1 MLQQYVPNVSAVL
14 VLCCSKWFH
23 VASCKSRC
31 FMCFTHIA
39 SARLNVSSTFK
50 SMLHSNVFHVPNI
63 LSDGPLEADERWCR
77 SQGALGACSSS
88 AAHPGSCYPH
98 GERGGGQGRPA
109 GAKTRLSAHV
119 KSNGEPK
126 ADGGRLRTSVWTS
139 ATPIHF
145 SQHDQPICRK
155 IHNLC
160 FCIIPY
166 SRKNLIFIP
175 NLSLPG

>member
-1 MLQQYVPNVSAVL
+1 
-14 VLCCSKWFH
+14 
-23 VASCKSRC
+23 
-31 FMCFTHIA
+31 MCFTHIA

-50 SMLHSNVFHVPNI
+50 SMLHSNVFHVPNL
-63 LSDGPLEADERWCR
+63 LSDGPLEADEQWCR
-77 SQGALGACSSS
+77 SQGTLGACSSS
-88 AAHPGSCYPH
+88 AAHPSSCYPH
-98 GERGGGQGRPA
+98 GERGGGQRRLA
-109 GAKTRLSAHV
+109 GAETRLSAHV
-119 KSNGEPK
+119 GQGKIERGAK
-126 ADGGRLRTSVWTS
+126 GRWGQAAHVSLNVRAP

-166 SRKNLIFIP
+166 SRKNPIFIP